1 MKLTLRCAI
10 CMALVASAA
19 SAMQI
24 ATDGEAQAVIATPPS
39 PAPSVAYAAK
49 ELAKYL
55 GKMTGAPFEGQDL
68 PRHRRGA
75 ARPALRRL
83 PPA

>member
-10 CMALVASAA
+10 CMVFAASAA

-24 ATDGEAQAVIATPPS
+24 AKDGEAQAVIATPPS

-55 GKMTGAPFEGQDL
+55 GKMTGAPFEIR
-68 PRHRRGA
+68 PR
-75 ARPALRRL
+75 LRRRDPRRRPL
-83 PPA
+83 